1 MRLARTGPWLA
12 AFAALTLA
20 YSFGPMRAA
29 FRPSRAAASNVSLA
43 PVHPLAFFDER
54 TFALA
59 VARAERR
66 PAEPSRGIRAILIPH
81 HWFAAD
87 LIVQGMRNLAA
98 SVPVGR
104 VILIGPNHLGTG
116 GATFATSRFDW
127 QVPGGLVHPDRT
139 AVDEMAATGLAHV
152 LPDVLS
158 HEHSVAGLIPA
169 VAHFFPDATV
179 IPIAVHA
186 RPSPFEL
193 DRMSATLAGFLEDPG
208 TVLVVS
214 VDFSHYRSAAES
226 TERNAE
232 SIEAIAGFDTG
243 RILGFGNEHM
253 DSPATIA
260 LLLDTMRLARAT
272 QFHLWA
278 NTNSARLGGPSTAPN
293 VTSYITGSFG

>member
-1 MRLARTGPWLA
+1 VRLTRTGPWLA
-12 AFAALTLA
+12 AVAALTLA
-20 YSFGPMRAA
+20 YTFGPMRAA
-29 FRPSRAAASNVSLA
+29 FRPSRAAASSASLA
-43 PVHPLAFFDER
+43 PANPLAFFDER

-59 VARAERR
+59 LARAERR
-66 PAEPSRGIRAILIPH
+66 PPEPSSGVRAILIPH

-87 LIVQGMRNLAA
+87 LIVQGLRNLAA
-98 SVPVGR
+98 SVPVRR
-104 VILIGPNHLGTG
+104 VILMGPNHLGTG

-139 AVDEMAATGLAHV
+139 AIDEMAATGLAHV

-169 VAHFFPDATV
+169 VAHFFPTATV

-193 DRMSATLAGFLEDPG
+193 DRMSTTLAELLDDPG
-208 TVLVVS
+208 TALVVS

-226 TERNAE
+226 ARRNAE
-232 SIEAIAGFDTG
+232 SIAAIAGFDTG

-272 QFHLWA
+272 HFHLWA
-278 NTNSARLGGPSTAPN
+278 DTNSARLGGPSTAPN